1 MYIWS
6 GLQYCQ
12 TDLWNYKKALLQ
24 NKWLTETI
32 ELYFRKMCSFIWVF
46 FKYRG
51 SSRLL
56 LTFSYSFCFSVARSI
71 IFGLLM
77 SLSVLYKGISF
88 SYRKYFLYMPKSSV
102 FICNTIIIHCLL
114 QILKY
119 YHLVS
124 RFHRICLINCL
135 SQMKFQ
141 YHEIKG
147 NRVERKK
154 CAYVG
159 VLVQSLILW
168 TIYEIRIIFIPR
180 KKHWCH

>member
-1 MYIWS
+1 M
-6 GLQYCQ
+6 
-12 TDLWNYKKALLQ
+12 
-24 NKWLTETI
+24 
-32 ELYFRKMCSFIWVF
+32 
-46 FKYRG
+46 
-51 SSRLL
+51 
-56 LTFSYSFCFSVARSI
+56 FSYSFCFSVACSI

-77 SLSVLYKGISF
+77 SLSVLYTRISF
-88 SYRKYFLYMPKSSV
+88 SYRKYVLYMLKSSV

-124 RFHRICLINCL
+124 RLHGICLLNCL
-135 SQMKFQ
+135 LQMKFQ
-141 YHEIKG
+141 YHGIKG

-168 TIYEIRIIFIPR
+168 NIYEIRIIFIPR